1 MRAVIQR
8 VKSAKLAVDG
18 KLISEIG
25 KGFAVYL
32 GVGKGDSEAEIELLA
47 KKIAKMRIFEDE
59 NERMNLDLSVCNG
72 QILLISQFT
81 LYADCKDGNRP
92 NFFDA
97 EAPDR
102 ANELYEKM
110 KVALEGYGIEVKTG
124 VFGADMQIEQ
134 HNDGPVTIIL
144 DSDELN
150 ACKKKSSKV

>member
-1 MRAVIQR
+1 MKAVIQR
-8 VKSAKLAVDG
+8 VKSAKLSVDG

-47 KKIAKMRIFEDE
+47 KKIAKMRVFEDE
-59 NERMNLDLSVCNG
+59 NERMNFDLSSCNG

-81 LYADCKDGNRP
+81 LFADCAHGNRP
-92 NFFDA
+92 SFFDA

-102 ANELYEKM
+102 ANEMYKQM
-110 KVALEGYGIEVKTG
+110 KIALESYQLDVKTG

-134 HNDGPVTIIL
+134 VNDGPVTIIL
-144 DSDELN
+144 DTTVLN
-150 ACKKKSSKV
+150 ACKNK